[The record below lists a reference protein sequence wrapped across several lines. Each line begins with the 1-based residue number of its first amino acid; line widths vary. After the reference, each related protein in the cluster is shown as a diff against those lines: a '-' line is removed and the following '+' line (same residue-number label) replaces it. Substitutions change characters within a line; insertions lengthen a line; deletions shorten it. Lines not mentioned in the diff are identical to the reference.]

1 MKFLS
6 SKQYARYKTVQAELD
21 ELKIQLRECE
31 ASRTAWIAARI
42 SEVGP
47 GFNILSIPGITQ
59 DRITELRAAHAAFIE
74 DKPMMR
80 GSVLIVIDQHPTTL
94 SESDRAAITALLNKP
109 SFGPSRLTEERT
121 L

>member
-6 SKQYARYKTVQAELD
+6 SKQYAHYKTVHAEL
-21 ELKIQLRECE
+21 EAVKAMLRECE
-31 ASRTAWIAARI
+31 ASRTAWIASRI
-42 SEVGP
+42 SELGP

-59 DRITELRAAHAAFIE
+59 ERVKELRAAHAAFIE

-80 GSVLIVIDQHPTTL
+80 GSVLIVLDQHPTTL

-109 SFGPSRLTEERT
+109 SFGQSTE
-121 L
+121 